1 MLDGNAFDQPMARSA
16 LAGTAPVSTVSATGK
31 RSGVVLAEI
40 TLGRITQIIARRG
53 KADTVAAALRD
64 AVGIAPPRKPMRAA
78 SGDTAIVWSGPNQ
91 WLLIRPRDAKAAT
104 ELARK
109 LTGLAS
115 ITDQSDARVHL
126 HLTGPDVRNAL
137 AKLMMLDLHPT
148 EFPVGTAA
156 MTGIA
161 HIPVHIWR
169 LPDSGIKS
177 GGQTHGSDPI
187 SPAFV
192 IAGPQSYATSLW
204 HHVVVS
210 AAEYGLDAQVL
221 S

>member
-53 KADTVAAALRD
+53 KADTVAATLRD
-64 AVGIAPPRKPMRAA
+64 TVGIAPPRKPMRAA
-78 SGDTAIVWSGPNQ
+78 SVDTAIVWSGPNQ
-91 WLLIRPRDAKAAT
+91 WLLMQPRDAKTAT

-137 AKLMMLDLHPT
+137 AKLVTLDLHPG
-148 EFPVGTAA
+148 EFTAGAAA

-169 LPDSGIKS
+169 LPDSATG
-177 GGQTHGSDPI
+177 
-187 SPAFV
+187 AAYV

-204 HHVVVS
+204 HHIVVS
-210 AAEYGLDAQVL
+210 AAEYGLDARVL
-221 S
+221 G